1 MIEAYAVFLCLAVL
15 AARLVMAAAVIA
27 GSGWYDA
34 AHAPKK
40 TMLRNRKPHINLV
53 VVAHNHQ
60 DYIEACLESI
70 RASSYKKCTVIVA
83 DNYSADRTKARIKQF
98 MQHHPQMDIKLL
110 AKRKQAPFAAA
121 AQQGL
126 DKYSEDGLAL
136 AIGADSLLDA
146 QTLARAAHQFRACSQ
161 LAEVHLNQRVL
172 ASDSLF
178 GLWQR
183 FAWLGRWQRLK
194 LIALFKRNNT
204 AAYLEDAFVYT
215 QANTSFKTFLEG
227 GGRSL
232 ALLDPLVIGYFFY
245 VAYALEDATLLTLS
259 VVALA
264 GWLGFLVW
272 TATRMPLVEKIRLSL
287 HVPAVCLL
295 YLVRAAVKPFTVL
308 KTPLLGGNRQ

>member
-1 MIEAYAVFLCLAVL
+1 MIEAYAVFLCLTVL

-34 AHAPKK
+34 AHAPKR
-40 TMLRNRKPHINLV
+40 TTLRNRKPHINLV
-53 VVAHNHQ
+53 VVARNHQ
-60 DYIEACLESI
+60 DYIETCLESI
-70 RASSYKKCTVIVA
+70 RAGSYQKLAVIVV

-110 AKRKQAPFAAA
+110 AKRKQASFAAA

-136 AIGADSLLDA
+136 AIDADNLLDA
-146 QTLARAAHQFRACSQ
+146 QTLASAAHQFRACPQ
-161 LAEVHLNQRVL
+161 LAEVHLNQRIM
-172 ASDSLF
+172 ASDSLC

-194 LIALFKRNNT
+194 LAALLRRNKT
-204 AAYLEDAFVYT
+204 AVYLEDAFIYV
-215 QANTSFKTFLEG
+215 QANTSLKTFLAG
-227 GGRSL
+227 GGRL
-232 ALLDPLVIGYFFY
+232 LTLLDPLVIGYFFY

-295 YLVRAAVKPFTVL
+295 YLVRAVMKPFMVL